1 MFIRLAVKSLF
12 DRKGSVIVSLLAMSV
27 SIFVLLGV
35 EHIRHQT
42 KENFSNTVSGVDLI
56 VGGRTGSVNLLLY
69 SVFRVGNPTNNIRWE
84 SYEKIASSRKV
95 DWAIPISLGDSHK
108 GYRVLGTSTDYFKY
122 FSYGEK
128 RLLEFRDGRPFRD
141 LFDVV
146 LGAEVARKLNYQLGD
161 RLVLAHGVAATSFSL
176 HDDRPFE
183 VVGILNPTGTPVDQ
197 TLHVSLAG
205 IEAIHI
211 DWQHGVRVPGSTAP
225 IDNFDD
231 IDLQPKSITAFML
244 GLKEKMATF
253 RFQRGV
259 NNFKGEPLMAI
270 LPGVALSELWQMM
283 GVLEKTLLLV
293 SGLVF
298 LAACLGVSAMLL
310 ASIRERLREI
320 HLLRVIGAPPRFLFF
335 LIELEAFF
343 ITFFGVLLGSVLLMS
358 CLFLSRDY
366 VIERFGLHI
375 SSSIFT
381 YNSIYMILMVF
392 LASFFVAA
400 IPSCVSYLRARKGLD

>member
-1 MFIRLAVKSLF
+1 MFIRLAIKSLL
-12 DRKGSVIVSLLAMSV
+12 DRKSSVLVSLLAMSV

-56 VGGRTGSVNLLLY
+56 VGARTGSVNLLLY

-84 SYEKIASSRKV
+84 TYEKVASSRKV

-122 FSYGEK
+122 FSYSDK
-128 RLLEFRDGRPFRD
+128 QLLEFKDGRAFKD

-176 HDDRPFE
+176 HEDRPFD
-183 VVGILNPTGTPVDQ
+183 VVGILRPTGTPVDQ

-211 DWQHGVRVPGSTAP
+211 DWQHGVRIPNSSAP

-231 IDLQPKSITAFML
+231 IDLKPKSITAFML

-253 RFQRGV
+253 RVQRGI
-259 NNFKGEPLMAI
+259 NNYKGEPLLAI

-283 GVLEKTLLLV
+283 GILEKTLLLV
-293 SGLVF
+293 SALVF

-310 ASIRERLREI
+310 ASIRERQKEI

-335 LIELEAFF
+335 LVELEAFF
-343 ITFFGVLLGSVLLMS
+343 ITLLGVILGSLLLMGS
-358 CLFLSRDY
+358 LLVSRDY
-366 VIERFGLHI
+366 LVEKFGLHI
-375 SSSIFT
+375 NVSIFT
-381 YNSIYMILMVF
+381 ENSIHMILMVF
-392 LASFFVAA
+392 LASFIAA
-400 IPSCVSYLRARKGLD
+400 ALPSFVSYLRARKGLD

>member
-1 MFIRLAVKSLF
+1 MFIRLAIKSLL
-12 DRKGSVIVSLLAMSV
+12 DRKSSVLVSLLAMSV

-56 VGGRTGSVNLLLY
+56 VGARTGSVNLLLY

-84 SYEKIASSRKV
+84 TYEKVASSRKV

-122 FSYGEK
+122 FSYSDK
-128 RLLEFRDGRPFRD
+128 QLLEFKDGRAFKD

-176 HDDRPFE
+176 HEDRPFD
-183 VVGILNPTGTPVDQ
+183 VVGILRPTGTPVDQ

-211 DWQHGVRVPGSTAP
+211 DWQHGVRIPNSSAP

-231 IDLQPKSITAFML
+231 IDLKPKSITAFML

-253 RFQRGV
+253 RVQRGI
-259 NNFKGEPLMAI
+259 NNYKGEPLLAI

-283 GVLEKTLLLV
+283 GILEKTLLLV
-293 SGLVF
+293 SALVF

-310 ASIRERLREI
+310 ASIRERQKEF

-335 LIELEAFF
+335 LVELEAFF
-343 ITFFGVLLGSVLLMS
+343 ITLFGVILGSLLLMGS
-358 CLFLSRDY
+358 LLVSRDY
-366 VIERFGLHI
+366 LVEKFGLHI
-375 SSSIFT
+375 NVSIFT
-381 YNSIYMILMVF
+381 ENSIHMILMVF
-392 LASFFVAA
+392 LASFIAA
-400 IPSCVSYLRARKGLD
+400 ALPSFVSYLRARKGLD

>member
-1 MFIRLAVKSLF
+1 MFIRLAIKSLL
-12 DRKGSVIVSLLAMSV
+12 DRKSSVLVSLLAMSV

-56 VGGRTGSVNLLLY
+56 VGARTGSVNLLLY

-84 SYEKIASSRKV
+84 TYEKVASSRKV

-122 FSYGEK
+122 FSYSD
-128 RLLEFRDGRPFRD
+128 RQLLEFKDGRAFKD

-176 HDDRPFE
+176 HEDRPFD
-183 VVGILNPTGTPVDQ
+183 VVGILRPTGTPVDQ

-211 DWQHGVRVPGSTAP
+211 DWQHGVRIPNSSAP

-231 IDLQPKSITAFML
+231 IDLKPKSITAFML

-253 RFQRGV
+253 RVQRGI
-259 NNFKGEPLMAI
+259 NNYKGEPLLAI

-283 GVLEKTLLLV
+283 GILEKTLLLV
-293 SGLVF
+293 SALVF

-310 ASIRERLREI
+310 ASIRERQKEI
-320 HLLRVIGAPPRFLFF
+320 HLLRVVGAPPRFLFF
-335 LIELEAFF
+335 LVELEAFF
-343 ITFFGVLLGSVLLMS
+343 ITLFGVILGSLLLMGS
-358 CLFLSRDY
+358 LLVSRDY
-366 VIERFGLHI
+366 LVEKFGLHI
-375 SSSIFT
+375 NVSIFT
-381 YNSIYMILMVF
+381 ENSIHMILMVF
-392 LASFFVAA
+392 LASFIAA
-400 IPSCVSYLRARKGLD
+400 ALPSFVSYLRARKGLD